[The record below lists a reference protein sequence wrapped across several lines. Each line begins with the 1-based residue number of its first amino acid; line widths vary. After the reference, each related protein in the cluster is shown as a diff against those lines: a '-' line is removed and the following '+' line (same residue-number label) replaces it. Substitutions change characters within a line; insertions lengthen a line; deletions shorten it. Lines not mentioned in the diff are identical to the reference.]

1 MSKKL
6 QYRSPNGLKRFDYS
20 KSAYY
25 FVTICVE
32 DLIETFGH
40 IDKTMHFN
48 EFGIEA
54 ESQWKDLVN
63 QFDVSLDEY
72 IIMPDH
78 IHGIIILEESND
90 QSLFTIVNTFK
101 SNVEQE
107 IRKTLASFAW
117 EKSFFDRVLHNDNE
131 LRHVR
136 NYIQQ
141 NVKTWEEE
149 RNQANN
155 SELSQPG

>member
-6 QYRSPNGLKRFDYS
+6 QYREPNRFKKFDYS

-32 DLIETFGH
+32 DLIETFGQ
-40 IDKTMHFN
+40 IDKTMHVN
-48 EFGIEA
+48 EFGIEV
-54 ESQWKDLVN
+54 EIQWKDLVN
-63 QFDVSLDEY
+63 LFDVSLDEY

-101 SNVEQE
+101 SNVERE
-107 IRKTLASFAW
+107 IRKTLPSFAW
-117 EKSFFDRVLHNDNE
+117 ENSFFDRVLHNDNE
-131 LRHVR
+131 LCHVR

-141 NVKTWEEE
+141 NVQKWEEE
-149 RNQANN
+149 RNQENN
-155 SELSQPG
+155 S